1 MNEANEILD
10 AVESFLLKH
19 GFTVQRELSVVGT
32 RFDIIAEDDMKLV
45 FVEFHSSNRRWLD
58 DFYDR
63 QAGLATL
70 VSSLRLGQ
78 KWRDVYLIEITTDPV
93 DSLLEAAAVEEIQSN
108 TAAARKLVV
117 DASQI
122 DLLDEAQ
129 LARVF
134 SPLLSG
140 PRRVTPQAEIDV
152 LQHLAD
158 YLVRE
163 GFESEVISK
172 LIRSF
177 GTAEHDCVD
186 IVLKEAK

>member
-10 AVESFLLKH
+10 AVERFFLKH
-19 GFTVQRELSVVGT
+19 GFTVQRDLSVVDT
-32 RFDIIAEDDMKLV
+32 RFDLIAEDDMKLV

-70 VSSLRLGQ
+70 VSSLQLGQ

-93 DSLLEAAAVEEIQSN
+93 DSVLEAAAVEEIQSN

-122 DLLDEAQ
+122 DLLDEAE

-140 PRRVTPQAEIDV
+140 PRLVAPQSEIDV

-158 YLVRE
+158 YLVHE
-163 GFESEVISK
+163 GFEGEVIRK

-177 GTAEHDCVD
+177 KTAEHDCVD
-186 IVLKEAK
+186 IVSEEAR